1 MLVIVLENAPKRLH
15 GYLTRLLVELK
26 FGVYVGDF
34 SIKVREK
41 VNNVIVKEIESGSAI
56 MVWSTNNDI
65 GFSLKI
71 FGNSKYLIK
80 NFDGLNLMQTFPFNV
95 GSKLKSVK

>member
-56 MVWSTNNDI
+56 MV
-65 GFSLKI
+65 
-71 FGNSKYLIK
+71 
-80 NFDGLNLMQTFPFNV
+80 
-95 GSKLKSVK
+95 